1 MKELHNEVL
10 VMLVSFRNSN
20 SSAGITVLATLIQ
33 VNRVGISKSLAKN
46 IKRLKNKMVKWQ
58 LCWYI

>member
-1 MKELHNEVL
+1 MKELHNKVL
-10 VMLVSFRNSN
+10 VMLVSETAIPQQESLFL
-20 SSAGITVLATLIQ
+20 IMLIQ

-46 IKRLKNKMVKWQ
+46 IKRSENKMVKWQ

>member
-10 VMLVSFRNSN
+10 VMLVSETAIPQQESLFL
-20 SSAGITVLATLIQ
+20 IMLIQ
-33 VNRVGISKSLAKN
+33 VNSVGISKSLAKN
-46 IKRLKNKMVKWQ
+46 IKRSENKMVKWQ